1 MCICNDISKYTPY
14 YKKSFKIIIVVWQ
27 HTHKKYADVLTN
39 LIFSSYHS
47 KFIQNRKYTHE
58 ALHLVEDRKYD

>member
-1 MCICNDISKYTPY
+1 MILVCILHTI
-14 YKKSFKIIIVVWQ
+14 KKFQDNNCGLII
-27 HTHKKYADVLTN
+27 HTHKKKYADVLTN
-39 LIFSSYHS
+39 LIFSLYDS

>member
-1 MCICNDISKYTPY
+1 M
-14 YKKSFKIIIVVWQ
+14 KKFQDNNCGLIT
-27 HTHKKYADVLTN
+27 HTNKKYANVLTN
-39 LIFSSYHS
+39 LIFSLYHS